1 MNLAQVIR
9 KMNLYTIS
17 AVRTNDLAVSANKL
31 MHWDEKQW
39 NIRPRL
45 STGANR
51 KNLSK
56 KELPLC
62 LEISDEMSLA
72 LYLTRENTDNLDKQY
87 LCNENDLTPINTFVA
102 TQIILFNYTLLE
114 EYEFSQYGLVLKE
127 NILDLS
133 SDKYTLKCFSNRGL
147 NTLTEGALT
156 REQNSYERKG
166 VEKRVNDWGKIN
178 IPKISD
184 ENLEFYTELS
194 LRRNELTH
202 ESEPKPPTLEE
213 ALTLFHCSRVI
224 AKGIA
229 SSFSDD
235 TLKDCKV
242 FWDECS
248 LEK

>member
-39 NIRPRL
+39 NIRPRV

-87 LCNENDLTPINTFVA
+87 L
-102 TQIILFNYTLLE
+102 
-114 EYEFSQYGLVLKE
+114 
-127 NILDLS
+127 
-133 SDKYTLKCFSNRGL
+133 
-147 NTLTEGALT
+147 
-156 REQNSYERKG
+156 
-166 VEKRVNDWGKIN
+166 
-178 IPKISD
+178 
-184 ENLEFYTELS
+184 
-194 LRRNELTH
+194 
-202 ESEPKPPTLEE
+202 
-213 ALTLFHCSRVI
+213 
-224 AKGIA
+224 
-229 SSFSDD
+229 
-235 TLKDCKV
+235 
-242 FWDECS
+242 
-248 LEK
+248 